1 MLKERGI
8 IIHAQ
13 DCGDYFAG
21 RLEQT
26 NLNVLG
32 IHPEGGIAAHVSMQ
46 KCIDMLETEEW
57 RTFHHRMEKA
67 GIAVEFEMHALSW
80 ILERDRFDTHRD
92 WFRMT
97 DAGERTPEFNCCA
110 SNPDVLDYIR
120 ERSAKLAKIFRP
132 DTDKYY
138 FWIDDVATAACRCEK
153 CRELSASDQALVL
166 YNAIAEG
173 LASVNPKAKLSYL
186 AYFAT
191 LPVPTKVRKRDN
203 VFLEFAPLARDFD
216 VSLFDETREKNYSQ
230 VKTLPALLDF
240 FGRDDAKVLEYWMDN
255 SLFSGWKRPP
265 KEFRLNAATCAADV
279 AQYRKLGFDSVTSF
293 GCFLGEDYRDLY
305 GDADLSEYDRI
316 LGKE

>member
-32 IHPEGGIAAHVSMQ
+32 IHPEGGLAAHVSMQ

-57 RTFHHRMEKA
+57 RRFHRRMEKA

-80 ILERDRFDTHRD
+80 ILERDKFDTHRD

-97 DAGERTPEFNCCA
+97 DTGEHTPEFNCCA

-138 FWIDDVATAACRCEK
+138 FWIDDVATAACQCEK
-153 CRELSASDQALVL
+153 CRELSASDQALIL
-166 YNAIAEG
+166 YNAIADG

-191 LPVPTKVRKRDN
+191 LPVPTKVAKQDN

-265 KEFRLNAATCAADV
+265 KEFHLNPVTCAADV
-279 AQYRKLGFDSVTSF
+279 AQYRKLGFDSITSF

-305 GDADLSEYDRI
+305 GDADLSEYDKI
-316 LGKE
+316 LGAD

>member
-13 DCGDYFAG
+13 DCGDYFAS
-21 RLEQT
+21 RIEAT

-32 IHPEGGIAAHVSMQ
+32 IHPEGGVAAHVSMQ
-46 KCIDMLETEEW
+46 KCMEMLETEEW
-57 RTFHHRMEKA
+57 RTFHRRMEKA

-80 ILERDRFDTHRD
+80 ILERDRFERSPE
-92 WFRMT
+92 WFRMGA
-97 DAGERTPEFNCCA
+97 DGQRTPQFNCCA

-120 ERSAKLAKIFRP
+120 ERSAMLAKIFRP

-138 FWIDDVATAACRCEK
+138 FWIDDVADAACQCEH
-153 CRELSASDQALVL
+153 CRELSASDQALIL

-191 LPVPTKVRKRDN
+191 LPVPTKVQKRDN
-203 VFLEFAPLARDFD
+203 IFLEFAPLARDFD
-216 VSLFDETREKNYSQ
+216 VSLFDPSREKNYSQ
-230 VKTLPALLDF
+230 VKNLPALLDF
-240 FGRDDAKVLEYWMDN
+240 FGKDDAKVLEYWMDN

-265 KEFRLNAATCAADV
+265 KEFHLTAPTCAADV
-279 AQYRKLGFDSVTSF
+279 AEYRKLGFDSITSF

-316 LGKE
+316 LSTD

>member
-32 IHPEGGIAAHVSMQ
+32 VHPEGGIAAHVSME
-46 KCIDMLETEEW
+46 KCIRMLETEEW
-57 RTFHHRMEKA
+57 RHFHSRMEKA

-80 ILERDRFDTHRD
+80 ILEREKFDTHKE
-92 WFRMT
+92 WFRMNE
-97 DAGERTPEFNCCA
+97 AGERTPEFNCCA

-120 ERSAKLAKIFRP
+120 ERSAELANIFRP
-132 DTDKYY
+132 DTNKYY

-153 CRELSASDQALVL
+153 CRELSASDQALIL

-173 LASVNPKAKLSYL
+173 LAAANPSAKLSYL

-191 LPVPTKVRKRDN
+191 LPVPTKVQKRDN

-240 FGRDDAKVLEYWMDN
+240 FGKEDAKVLEYWMDN

-265 KEFRLNAATCAADV
+265 KEFHLNPATCAADV
-279 AQYRKLGFDSVTSF
+279 EKYKKLGFNSVTSF

-305 GDADLSEYDRI
+305 GDADLGEYDRI
-316 LGKE
+316 LSAE

>member
-13 DCGDYFAG
+13 DCGDYFAS
-21 RLEQT
+21 RLEAT
-26 NLNVLG
+26 HLNVLG
-32 IHPEGGIAAHVSMQ
+32 IHPEGGVAAHVSMQ
-46 KCIDMLETEEW
+46 KCINMLETEEW
-57 RTFHHRMEKA
+57 RNFHRRMEKA

-80 ILERDRFDTHRD
+80 ILERERFDRSPE
-92 WFRMT
+92 WFRMGA
-97 DAGERTPEFNCCA
+97 DGQRTPQFNCCA

-120 ERSAKLAKIFRP
+120 ERSAKLAKIFHP

-138 FWIDDVATAACRCEK
+138 FWIDDVADAACQCEH
-153 CRELSASDQALVL
+153 CRELSASDQALIL

-191 LPVPTKVRKRDN
+191 LPVPTKVQKRDN
-203 VFLEFAPLARDFD
+203 IFLEFAPLARDFD
-216 VSLFDETREKNYSQ
+216 VSLFDPSREKNYSQ
-230 VKTLPALLDF
+230 VKNLPALLDF
-240 FGRDDAKVLEYWMDN
+240 FGKEDAKVLEYWMDN

-265 KEFRLNAATCAADV
+265 KEFHLTAPTCAADV
-279 AQYRKLGFDSVTSF
+279 AEYRKLGFDSITSF

-305 GDADLSEYDRI
+305 GDADLSEYDGI
-316 LGKE
+316 LAKD

>member
-57 RTFHHRMEKA
+57 RTFHRRMEKA

-265 KEFRLNAATCAADV
+265 KEFRLNAATFAADV
-279 AQYRKLGFDSVTSF
+279 AQYRKLGFNSVTSF

-316 LGKE
+316 LANN

>member
-26 NLNVLG
+26 KLNVLG
-32 IHPEGGIAAHVSMQ
+32 IHPEGGIAAHLSMQ

-57 RTFHHRMEKA
+57 RTFHRRMEKA

-80 ILERDRFDTHRD
+80 MLEREKFDTHRD

-97 DAGERTPEFNCCA
+97 EAGERTPEFNCCA

-138 FWIDDVATAACRCEK
+138 FWIDDVATAACQCEK
-153 CRELSASDQALVL
+153 CRELSASDQALIL
-166 YNAIAEG
+166 YNAIADG
-173 LASVNPKAKLSYL
+173 LAAVNPKAKQSYL

-191 LPVPTKVRKRDN
+191 LPVPTKVKKQNN

-230 VKTLPALLDF
+230 VRTLPALLDF
-240 FGRDDAKVLEYWMDN
+240 FGKDDAKVLEYWMDN

-265 KEFRLNAATCAADV
+265 KEFHLNPATCAADV
-279 AQYRKLGFDSVTSF
+279 AQYRKLGFESITSF

-305 GDADLSEYDRI
+305 GDADLSEYDGI
-316 LGKE
+316 LNAD

>member
-32 IHPEGGIAAHVSMQ
+32 IHPEGGIAAHLSMQ

-57 RTFHHRMEKA
+57 RRFHGRMEKA

-80 ILERDRFDTHRD
+80 ILERDKFDTHRD

-97 DAGERTPEFNCCA
+97 ETGERTPEFNCCA

-120 ERSAKLAKIFRP
+120 ERCAKLAKIFRP

-138 FWIDDVATAACRCEK
+138 FWIDDVATAACQCEK
-153 CRELSASDQALVL
+153 CRELSASDQALIL
-166 YNAIAEG
+166 YNAIADG
-173 LASVNPKAKLSYL
+173 LASVNPKAKQSYL

-191 LPVPTKVRKRDN
+191 LPVPEKVKKRDN

-240 FGRDDAKVLEYWMDN
+240 FGKDDAKVLEYWMDN
-255 SLFSGWKRPP
+255 SLFSSWKRPP
-265 KEFRLNAATCAADV
+265 KEFHLTAPTCAADV
-279 AQYRKLGFDSVTSF
+279 AQYRKLGFDSITSF

-316 LGKE
+316 LGNE

>member
-32 IHPEGGIAAHVSMQ
+32 IHPEGGLAAHVSMQ

-57 RTFHHRMEKA
+57 RRFHRRMEKA

-80 ILERDRFDTHRD
+80 ILERDKFDTHRD

-97 DAGERTPEFNCCA
+97 DTGERTPEFNCCA

-138 FWIDDVATAACRCEK
+138 FWIDDVATAACQCEK
-153 CRELSASDQALVL
+153 CRELSASDQALIL
-166 YNAIAEG
+166 YNAIADG

-191 LPVPTKVRKRDN
+191 LPVPTKVAKQDN

-265 KEFRLNAATCAADV
+265 KEFHLNPVTCAADV
-279 AQYRKLGFDSVTSF
+279 AQYRKLGFDSITSF

-305 GDADLSEYDRI
+305 GDADLSEYDKI
-316 LGKE
+316 LGAD

>member
-32 IHPEGGIAAHVSMQ
+32 IHPEGGLAAHVSMQ

-57 RTFHHRMEKA
+57 RRFHRRMEKA

-80 ILERDRFDTHRD
+80 ILERDKFDTHRD

-97 DAGERTPEFNCCA
+97 DTGERTPEFNCCA

-138 FWIDDVATAACRCEK
+138 FWIDDVATAACQCEN
-153 CRELSASDQALVL
+153 CRELSASDQALIL
-166 YNAIAEG
+166 YNAIADG

-191 LPVPTKVRKRDN
+191 LPVPTKVAKQDN

-265 KEFRLNAATCAADV
+265 KEFHLNPVTCAADV
-279 AQYRKLGFDSVTSF
+279 AQYRKLGFDSITSF

-305 GDADLSEYDRI
+305 GDADLSEYDKI
-316 LGKE
+316 LGAD

>member
-32 IHPEGGIAAHVSMQ
+32 IHPEGGLAAHVSMQ

-57 RTFHHRMEKA
+57 RRFHRRMEKA

-80 ILERDRFDTHRD
+80 ILERDKFDTHRD

-97 DAGERTPEFNCCA
+97 DTGEHTPEFNCCA

-138 FWIDDVATAACRCEK
+138 FWIDDVATAACQCEK
-153 CRELSASDQALVL
+153 CRELSASDQALIL
-166 YNAIAEG
+166 YNAIADG

-191 LPVPTKVRKRDN
+191 LPVPTKVAKQDN

-216 VSLFDETREKNYSQ
+216 VSLFDETREKNSSQ

-265 KEFRLNAATCAADV
+265 KEFHLNPVTCAADV
-279 AQYRKLGFDSVTSF
+279 AQYRKLGFDSITSF

-305 GDADLSEYDRI
+305 GDADLSEYDKI
-316 LGKE
+316 LGAD